1 MGAARLRRPPPRPNV
16 RIARHIT
23 LWQSQIGPSYGAYL
37 RVISRSL
44 EVRWRLLGGL
54 RRARTSE
61 MAEGG
66 SDRTFR
72 SNGGGAPQPRCAL
85 LVEGFFPRRDTPPGA
100 GPMQPPFLHI
110 SR

>member
-1 MGAARLRRPPPRPNV
+1 MGAARLPQPPPRPNV

-37 RVISRSL
+37 RVIWRSL
-44 EVRWRLLGGL
+44 EVRWRLIGGL

-72 SNGGGAPQPRCAL
+72 SGGGAPQPRCAL
-85 LVEGFFPRRDTPPGA
+85 LVEGFLPAATLRLEAFE
-100 GPMQPPFLHI
+100 
-110 SR
+110 